1 MRYSHIWSR
10 IYGVPL
16 LVHPEKAKVI
26 EEVFRAHLVNDKAE
40 LMEEDGAGD
49 PAPRAE
55 REQQRRVIAYAGIGL
70 QDRPDKPYALTKGRT
85 AIVPLI
91 GTLVQRGSFMDA
103 MSGLTSYDMSATL
116 LELALADPDVR
127 AVMLEIDSPGGE
139 AFGLVEFADR
149 VYAARERKP
158 VWAVANES
166 AYSAAYWIG
175 ASAQRLYV
183 PITGGVGSIGALA
196 LHVDQSER
204 DKKQGY
210 AYTIVRAGARKA
222 KFNSHEP
229 MDAPGQKWLQAEV
242 DRNRD
247 LFVEAVAT
255 RRGLSADAVYA
266 TEAELLTPPQAL
278 AGKYVDGIATLAE
291 AVFFLE
297 GGARPVTKSNGTR
310 KLAAPLSKE
319 IKMSETHVPVLN
331 QVQVAEIEQRAAK
344 AERERIRDILFCEEA
359 KSRTKL
365 AMHLALETET
375 SAAVAR
381 QLLLQAA
388 KDGAGNSQFRA
399 AMSAIDNPKVGLDD
413 AGDGEATRASA
424 EEIFAARRADMA
436 RYAGRHQE

>member
-1 MRYSHIWSR
+1 MRFPHVWSR

-16 LVHPEKAKVI
+16 LLHPEKAKVI
-26 EEVFRAHLVNDKAE
+26 EEVFRAHLVKDKIE
-40 LMEEDGAGD
+40 LMQDDVGEDPSAK
-49 PAPRAE
+49 AE
-55 REQQRRVIAYAGIGL
+55 REQERRTIAYSGIGL
-70 QDRPDKPYALTKGRT
+70 QARPDKPYAITKGGT

-103 MSGLTSYDMSATL
+103 MSGLASYDMSASL
-116 LELALADPDVR
+116 LDRALADPDVR

-139 AFGLVEFADR
+139 AYGLAEFADR
-149 VYAARERKP
+149 VYAARKHKP
-158 VWAVANES
+158 IWATANEQ

-210 AYTIVRAGARKA
+210 TYTIVRAGDRKA
-222 KFNSHEP
+222 RLNAHEP
-229 MDAPGQKWLQAEV
+229 MDAPGLKWLQAEV

-278 AGKYVDGIATLAE
+278 DGKYVDGIATLAE

-310 KLAAPLSKE
+310 KLAAPLSQE
-319 IKMSETHVPVLN
+319 IQMTDKNAPALN
-331 QVQVAEIEQRAAK
+331 QAQVAEIEQRAVK
-344 AERERIRDILFCEEA
+344 AERQRIKDILVSEEA
-359 KSRTKL
+359 KTRTKL
-365 AMHLALETET
+365 AMHLALETDT
-375 SAAVAR
+375 TAQVAH

-388 KDGAGNSQFRA
+388 KDGTGNNQFLA
-399 AMSAIDNPKVGLDD
+399 AMNGLENPRVGLDG
-413 AGDGEATRASA
+413 ARDGQATQASA
-424 EEIFAARRADMA
+424 AEIFAARKADVDRLRQGA
-436 RYAGRHQE
+436 A